1 MQINVFDIREKKNKD
16 LLYFS
21 CDKCNHSCNK
31 IITSESQ
38 HCFVVD
44 YIINNLQKQI
54 IGITGEHWVTR
65 FYLNMNS
72 SHDFGALRYVYKN
85 VKRQFEK
92 EKQR

>member
-1 MQINVFDIREKKNKD
+1 MHINVFDIKETKNKD

-21 CDKCNHSCNK
+21 CDRCNHNCNK

-44 YIINNLQKQI
+44 FINKNLQQQI
-54 IGITGEHWVTR
+54 IGINGEYCVTR

-72 SHDFGALRYVYKN
+72 SRDFGALRYVYKN